1 MRNGVVMP
9 ATLAILI
16 VASGMLWAAQPLVY
30 ERFENSTQGR
40 RCGGLDFTREVIG
53 FGGLAAENQWA
64 AVLDGKPGTCV
75 DYGPEVRVPA
85 NDFTVEAFIKPA
97 SVADY
102 QVIAAAWNE
111 DGDQR
116 SWALVVLPGGGL
128 RFDVS
133 PDGRFHAQHVLA
145 TPSEALEPGRWY
157 HLAAA
162 CQGNTSRLYLNHRLV
177 ASKVRSAPGVFSGK
191 ANLKIGSADRY
202 ATAGPRPFLG
212 LLDEVRITPAALAPE
227 QFLHTRKALPEVIL
241 PGPPAKY
248 LLPFAARDKQEAL
261 RWQTEARA
269 RLMALVAAQEPR
281 VPLEQAPLDVK
292 TSDPQDRGA
301 YVLWKISFQGNS
313 RNPLRY
319 EGLLAVPKTPGP
331 HPAVLALHG
340 HGGSARAVFDPKGL
354 YHGFADRFARGRY
367 VVLAPSF
374 PHKPYAAMMLWD
386 LFRAVDVLQSRP
398 EVDPERLG
406 VAGLSMGGEW
416 TMWIAACD
424 QRLKVAVVSGW
435 MCTTEGV
442 FAVPNCKC
450 WRLPGLVELMDICE
464 VHLLI
469 APRPV
474 LFESALGDG
483 CFPIR
488 YTKEGFARIQAG
500 YKVFGAAEAVAQDI
514 WDAGHEWHG
523 AMAYPFVDRILGASA
538 AQPPEGSG
546 SPPPS
551 REPSNTRQP

>member
-1 MRNGVVMP
+1 MQTRAVVP
-9 ATLAILI
+9 AILAILI
-16 VASGMLWAAQPLVY
+16 LPGGVLAAAGPLVY
-30 ERFENSTQGR
+30 ERFENTTQGR
-40 RCGGLDFTREVIG
+40 KCGGLSFTGEVIG
-53 FGGLAAENQWA
+53 FGGLAPGNQAA

-85 NDFTVEAFIKPA
+85 NDFTVEGFLKPA
-97 SVADY
+97 GVADY

-133 PDGRFHAQHVLA
+133 PDGRFHAENVLA
-145 TPSEALEPGRWY
+145 TRAEALEPGQWY
-157 HLAAA
+157 HVAAV

-177 ASKVRSAPGVFSGK
+177 ASKVRPAPGVFSGK
-191 ANLKIGSADRY
+191 ANLKIGAADCY
-202 ATAGPRPFLG
+202 ASAGPRPFAG

-227 QFLHTRKALPEVIL
+227 QFLHTRKPLPEVII
-241 PGPPAKY
+241 PGPPARY
-248 LLPFAARDKQEAL
+248 LLPFVARDREEAL
-261 RWQTEARA
+261 RWQGEARA

-281 VPLEQAPLDVK
+281 VSQEEASLDVQ
-292 TSDPQDRGA
+292 TSRPEDRGR
-301 YVLWKISFQGNS
+301 YVLWKLSFQGNS
-313 RNPLRY
+313 RQPLRY
-319 EGLLAVPKTPGP
+319 EGLLAVPKPPGP
-331 HPAVLALHG
+331 HPGLLALHG
-340 HGGSARAVFDPKGL
+340 HGGSARAVFDPKGP
-354 YHGFADRFARGRY
+354 YHGFADRFAQAGY

-386 LFRAVDVLQSRP
+386 LFRAVDVLQGRP
-398 EVDPERLG
+398 EVDPQRLG

-424 QRLKVAVVSGW
+424 PRLKATVVSGW

-474 LFESALGDG
+474 LFESALRDG

-500 YKVFGAAEAVAQDI
+500 YKVFGAGDAVAQDI

-523 AMAYPFVDRILGASA
+523 AMAYSFMDRILGPSA
-538 AQPPEGSG
+538 AQPPESRG
-546 SPPPS
+546 SPPAFPKTS
-551 REPSNTRQP
+551 GTPQP